1 MSDGKP
7 ALPAL
12 NLTVVYRPAN
22 SIKPESR
29 NARTHSKKQVAEIA
43 ASIRQFGFSNPLLID
58 ADGVLIAGHG
68 RLLEAKSIGLESV
81 PAIMLPHL
89 DEAQRRA
96 LRLADNKIAL
106 NAGWDVDLL
115 KLELKELADLEI
127 GFDLSVTGF
136 STGEIDV
143 LLSSEGDPD
152 DETIPAVPAQPRTRL
167 GDIWICGQHRI
178 GCGDGRDLDFLRKV
192 IGDDAAIDAAFLDPP
207 YNVGSAATPTR
218 KGGIASSLWLPE
230 K

>member
-7 ALPAL
+7 ALPVL
-12 NLTVVYRPAN
+12 NLTVVYRPTN
-22 SIKPESR
+22 SIKPEPR

-43 ASIRQFGFSNPLLID
+43 ASIRQFGFANPLLID
-58 ADGVLIAGHG
+58 VDGVLIAGHG
-68 RLLEAKSIGLESV
+68 RLLAAKSIGLDLA
-81 PAIMLPHL
+81 PTITLPHL

-127 GFDLSVTGF
+127 DFDLSLTGF

-143 LLSSEGDPD
+143 LLASKGDPD
-152 DETIPAVPAQPRTRL
+152 DETVPAVPTQPRTRL
-167 GDIWICGQHRI
+167 GDIWIW
-178 GCGDGRDLDFLRKV
+178 
-192 IGDDAAIDAAFLDPP
+192 P
-207 YNVGSAATPTR
+207 
-218 KGGIASSLWLPE
+218 ASRWLPRWP
-230 K
+230 